1 MTSSKK
7 WAIRKVNH
15 RADIGIGMMIL
26 FIAMILVSAA
36 AASVLINT
44 ANQMREQA
52 KSTGDEAIEGVST
65 EVQVLSKEGI
75 VDNTHNELDQLI
87 LYVAPEAGSS
97 PISLEELTIELS
109 FNGVEYTFAYGTS
122 LSDTIYTASQI
133 RDVSGSEWTVGDHV
147 MAPGDLIEIIISNTA
162 GNLNMGPN
170 ENVEMRLILT
180 EGTMNTLYFTTPS
193 VFSSTYVDL

>member
-87 LYVAPEAGSS
+87 LYVTPEAGSS
-97 PISLEELTIELS
+97 LISLEELTIELS
-109 FNGVEYTFAYGTS
+109 FNGAEYTFAYGYK
-122 LSDTIYTASQI
+122 LK
-133 RDVSGSEWTVGDHV
+133 
-147 MAPGDLIEIIISNTA
+147 
-162 GNLNMGPN
+162 
-170 ENVEMRLILT
+170 
-180 EGTMNTLYFTTPS
+180 
-193 VFSSTYVDL
+193 

>member
-36 AASVLINT
+36 AASVLNNT

-133 RDVSGSEWTVGDHV
+133 RMLAAQSGRSV
-147 MAPGDLIEIIISNTA
+147 
-162 GNLNMGPN
+162 
-170 ENVEMRLILT
+170 
-180 EGTMNTLYFTTPS
+180 TM
-193 VFSSTYVDL
+193 

>member
-7 WAIRKVNH
+7 WAVRKVNH

-75 VDNTHNELDQLI
+75 VDNTQKSCQIN
-87 LYVAPEAGSS
+87 LYYMLHLKREA
-97 PISLEELTIELS
+97 
-109 FNGVEYTFAYGTS
+109 
-122 LSDTIYTASQI
+122 
-133 RDVSGSEWTVGDHV
+133 H
-147 MAPGDLIEIIISNTA
+147 
-162 GNLNMGPN
+162 
-170 ENVEMRLILT
+170 
-180 EGTMNTLYFTTPS
+180 
-193 VFSSTYVDL
+193 